1 MKNFIV
7 NDINT
12 GDPSKANSAE
22 VKFTENLSLLEE
34 ELEPSLLVSNLQRK
48 GVFTEDHNKWI
59 MDGKS
64 RKEKIRNLLKTLLK
78 EKGEDAYET
87 LMSSLKE
94 LGKDDITEKIKPPPN
109 SHQEAGQ
116 FLAQLS

>member
-22 VKFTENLSLLEE
+22 VKFTENSSLLEE

-48 GVFTEDHNKWI
+48 GVFTEDHNKMI
-59 MDGKS
+59 MNGKS

-87 LMSSLKE
+87 LISSLKE
-94 LGKDDITEKIKPPPN
+94 LGKDEIIEKIKPAPN